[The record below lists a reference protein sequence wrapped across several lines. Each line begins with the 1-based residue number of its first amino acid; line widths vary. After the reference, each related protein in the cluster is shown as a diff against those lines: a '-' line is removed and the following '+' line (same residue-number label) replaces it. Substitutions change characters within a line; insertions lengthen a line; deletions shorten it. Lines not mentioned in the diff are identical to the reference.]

1 MGGLVRSLDFSV
13 QLFATGQELL
23 RCASLGCMS
32 CVITDV
38 KMPGMDGFALLEAL
52 RARNL
57 GIPVIFMTAFAHEGY
72 EQRAIEMGATC
83 FLNKPFRDTDI
94 IQCIEQAL
102 RPRRA
107 APPPS

>member
-13 QLFATGQELL
+13 QLFGAGQELL
-23 RCASLGCMS
+23 RCTSLQCIA

-57 GIPVIFMTAFAHEGY
+57 DIPVIFMTAFAHEGY
-72 EQRAIEMGATC
+72 EQRAIGLGATC

-94 IQCIEQAL
+94 IQCIERAL
-102 RPRRA
+102 RLRRT